1 MLPMVELKTNL
12 MIACEHKNEEIFDI
26 LTRDKNIN
34 FLLEDNRNRTAL
46 FYAIINKNKIVGEK
60 YARTLMRKCPDYVSL
75 LLSRLNPILR
85 KKVLCMKPLL

>member
-46 FYAIINKNKIVGEK
+46 FYAIINKNKTANRESYDQFIGIIRC
-60 YARTLMRKCPDYVSL
+60 RTT
-75 LLSRLNPILR
+75 NP
-85 KKVLCMKPLL
+85 KSCD